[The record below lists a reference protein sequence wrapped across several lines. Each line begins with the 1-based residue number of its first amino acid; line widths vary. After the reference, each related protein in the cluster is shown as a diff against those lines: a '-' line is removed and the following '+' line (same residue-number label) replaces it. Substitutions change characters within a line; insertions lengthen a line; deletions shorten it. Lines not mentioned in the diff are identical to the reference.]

1 MPSSLLLF
9 ARVRDPNHFLITLS
23 LCSDNNDCIY
33 RVYLGH
39 NAACAADGNPY
50 SAVEGFVLVNNVVEG
65 GNFFGY
71 MLLGVFLYFVLMYIY
86 NFGDEKGWWDPI
98 KDRLPTFTIPIVNW
112 TFNPKSGGVFKS
124 ANKGASAAT
133 PMASSGGYGST

>member
-1 MPSSLLLF
+1 M
-9 ARVRDPNHFLITLS
+9 
-23 LCSDNNDCIY
+23 
-33 RVYLGH
+33 YLGH
-39 NAACAADGNPY
+39 NAACASDGNPF

-112 TFNPKSGGVFKS
+112 TFNPKTGGYKGVSTASTGSS
-124 ANKGASAAT
+124 A
-133 PMASSGGYGST
+133 PMAASSTGYGAA